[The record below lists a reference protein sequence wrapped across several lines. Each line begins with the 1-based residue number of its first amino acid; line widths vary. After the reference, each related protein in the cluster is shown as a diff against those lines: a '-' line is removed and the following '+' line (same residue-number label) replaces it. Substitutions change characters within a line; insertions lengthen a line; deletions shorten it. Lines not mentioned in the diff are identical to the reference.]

1 MTCFFE
7 LSRLAVEVA
16 DFDFGQAD
24 EEELQYKTF
33 WERLRESFGI
43 YLYYTWTFLVSI
55 FIQKWQSKFN
65 AISTWCQG
73 KDIWK
78 FRILENVNV
87 SKWNIHPE
95 LQLMLLVDVK
105 YFFYC
110 NLCFLYT
117 LNISSS
123 LMMGDS
129 SEIWENFLT
138 IRFNVKW
145 LSNSHLCVFQQIFP
159 NFVCISGAHFTSNAS
174 DVQSEGSSVSG
185 RRSVQ
190 MPGEL
195 GIKSNGTRP
204 NVYRSD
210 RVSIKILVL
219 CQSSVCIFYC

>member
-43 YLYYTWTFLVSI
+43 YLYYTWTVLVSI

-65 AISTWCQG
+65 AMSTWCQG

-87 SKWNIHPE
+87 SKWNIHQE

-105 YFFYC
+105 YFFFFDDGWFIRDMGKFPH
-110 NLCFLYT
+110 NQVLCKMTFKF
-117 LNISSS
+117 SS
-123 LMMGDS
+123 LR
-129 SEIWENFLT
+129 ILANF
-138 IRFNVKW
+138 
-145 LSNSHLCVFQQIFP
+145 S
-159 NFVCISGAHFTSNAS
+159 
-174 DVQSEGSSVSG
+174 
-185 RRSVQ
+185 
-190 MPGEL
+190 
-195 GIKSNGTRP
+195 
-204 NVYRSD
+204 
-210 RVSIKILVL
+210 
-219 CQSSVCIFYC
+219 